1 MTAQDELGELYH
13 AGYRRLVAQVYAFT
27 TDLTEAQDAVQEA
40 FARALARRHGLSDV
54 DAPEAWLRTVA
65 INVVRRRWRRRQLLD
80 TILLRERPLARATAA
95 APEPDNTDLREALA
109 AIPSRY
115 REVIVLHYLADLP
128 LDEVAELLE
137 VPVGTVKS
145 RLSRGRDA
153 LRGLLDDVEAPPL
166 EQVRVRAGRIKARR
180 RTAQAASAAAVLLI
194 AAVGV
199 IQPWR
204 PQLSP
209 DQTAASPSASVSA
222 PPAPVYS
229 GSGSAAGLD
238 IDGIFNPATAPDL
251 PGSITEFE
259 LAGGAGWLRTACSS
273 RELPSCKPAFAR
285 TGDGGQT
292 WQVVTD
298 DGAAAP
304 SVPGDPGFTVTWAA
318 RGRTPSGVAWVG
330 GLDGGTAYLASSA
343 DGGQWQRHPLPGAA
357 GADRVTATVR
367 GEDVLA
373 FALKNNKIIAVYA
386 GRPPVRVS
394 GGAGFAP
401 VGEPVYLPDGRILVA
416 GPESRFYVSGDQG
429 ATFTAAAGTLPNVG
443 ELRAT
448 TDGYVALDL
457 FRAGWVAVSTDGQTW
472 HKLPIR

>member
-80 TILLRERPLARATAA
+80 TILLRERPLARVTAA

-109 AIPSRY
+109 VIPSRY

-166 EQVRVRAGRIKARR
+166 EQVRVRAGRIRARR
-180 RTAQAASAAAVLLI
+180 RTAQAAGAAAVLLI

-199 IQPWR
+199 FQPWR
-204 PQLSP
+204 PPLPSE
-209 DQTAASPSASVSA
+209 QTATSPSAAASA

-229 GSGSAAGLD
+229 GAGLA

-251 PGSITEFE
+251 PGFITEFE
-259 LAGGAGWLRTACSS
+259 LAGGSGWLRTACSS
-273 RELPSCKPAFAR
+273 RELPTCRPAFAR
-285 TGDGGQT
+285 TADGGQT

-298 DGAAAP
+298 AGAKPP
-304 SVPGDPGFTVTWAA
+304 SAPGDPGFTVTWAA
-318 RGRTPSGVAWVG
+318 RGRTPSGLAWAG
-330 GLDGGTAYLASSA
+330 GLDGGTPYLASSA
-343 DGGQWQRHPLPGAA
+343 GGGQWQRHALPGAA

-386 GRPPVRVS
+386 GRVPVRVS
-394 GGAGFAP
+394 AGAGFTPA
-401 VGEPVYLPDGRILVA
+401 GEPVYLPDGRILVA
-416 GPESRFYVSGDQG
+416 GPESRFYLSGDQG
-429 ATFTAAAGTLPNVG
+429 ASFTPVGGTLPNVG

-457 FRAGWVAVSTDGQTW
+457 FRAGWVATSTDGLTW

>member
-80 TILLRERPLARATAA
+80 TILLRERPLTRVTAA
-95 APEPDNTDLREALA
+95 APEPDNTDLRAALA

-115 REVIVLHYLADLP
+115 REVVVLHYLADLP

-153 LRGLLDDVEAPPL
+153 LRGLLDDVETPPL

-180 RTAQAASAAAVLLI
+180 RTAQAASAAAVLLV

-199 IQPWR
+199 FQPWR

-209 DQTAASPSASVSA
+209 DQTATSPSAPVTA

-229 GSGSAAGLD
+229 GSGSGAGLV
-238 IDGIFNPATAPDL
+238 IDGIFNAATAPDV

-259 LAGGAGWLRTACSS
+259 LAGAAGWLRTACGS
-273 RELPSCKPAFAR
+273 RELPSCRPTFAR
-285 TGDGGQT
+285 TADGGQT
-292 WQVVTD
+292 WQIVSDT
-298 DGAAAP
+298 GAKP
-304 SVPGDPGFTVTWAA
+304 PVPPGDPGLTVTWAA
-318 RGRTPSGVAWVG
+318 RGRTPSGLAWVA

-343 DGGQWQRHPLPGAA
+343 DGAQWQRHALPGAA

-367 GEDVLA
+367 GEEALA
-373 FALKNNKIIAVYA
+373 FALKDNKIIAVYA
-386 GRPPVRVS
+386 GQVPVRVS

-416 GPESRFYVSGDQG
+416 GPESRFYVSGDLG
-429 ATFTAAAGTLPNVG
+429 ASFAPAGGTLPTVG

-448 TDGYVALDL
+448 SDGYVALDL
-457 FRAGWVAVSTDGQTW
+457 FRAGWTAVSTDGLTW

>member
-80 TILLRERPLARATAA
+80 TILLRERPLTRVTAA
-95 APEPDNTDLREALA
+95 APEPDNTDLRAALA

-115 REVIVLHYLADLP
+115 REVVVLHYLADLP

-166 EQVRVRAGRIKARR
+166 AQVQVRAGRIKARR

-199 IQPWR
+199 FQPWQPR
-204 PQLSP
+204 ESP
-209 DQTAASPSASVSA
+209 DQTATSPSAGVSA
-222 PPAPVYS
+222 TPAPVYS
-229 GSGSAAGLD
+229 GSGLV
-238 IDGIFNPATAPDL
+238 IDGIFNPATAPDV

-259 LAGGAGWLRTACSS
+259 LAGGAGWLRTACTS
-273 RELPSCKPAFAR
+273 RELPSCKPTFAR

-298 DGAAAP
+298 TGAKPPVA
-304 SVPGDPGFTVTWAA
+304 PGDPGFTVTWAA
-318 RGRTPSGVAWVG
+318 RGRTPSGLAWAG
-330 GLDGGTAYLASSA
+330 GLDGGAAYLASSA
-343 DGGQWQRHPLPGAA
+343 DGTTWQRHALPGAA

-373 FALKNNKIIAVYA
+373 FALKDNKIMAVYA
-386 GRPPVRVS
+386 GRVPVRVS

-401 VGEPVYLPDGRILVA
+401 IGEPVYLPDGRILVA
-416 GPESRFYVSGDQG
+416 GPESRFYVSGDLG
-429 ATFTAAAGTLPNVG
+429 ASFAPAGGTLPTVG

-448 TDGYVALDL
+448 SDGYVALDL
-457 FRAGWVAVSTDGQTW
+457 FRAGWVAVSTDGLNWT
-472 HKLPIR
+472 KLPIR

>member
-80 TILLRERPLARATAA
+80 TILLRERPLTRVTAA
-95 APEPDNTDLREALA
+95 APEPDNTDLRDALA
-109 AIPSRY
+109 TIPSRY

-166 EQVRVRAGRIKARR
+166 AQVQVRAGRIKARR

-199 IQPWR
+199 FQPWR
-204 PQLSP
+204 PQLTP
-209 DQTAASPSASVSA
+209 DRTAASPSAPVTA

-229 GSGSAAGLD
+229 GAGLV
-238 IDGIFNPATAPDL
+238 IDGIFNPATAPDV

-259 LAGGAGWLRTACSS
+259 LGGSTGWLRTACTS
-273 RELPSCKPAFAR
+273 RDLPDCEPAFAR
-285 TGDGGQT
+285 TADGGQT
-292 WQVVTD
+292 WQLVTD
-298 DGAAAP
+298 TGAKPPAP
-304 SVPGDPGFTVTWAA
+304 PGDPGFAITWAA
-318 RGRTPSGVAWVG
+318 RGRTPSGLYWVG
-330 GLDGGTAYLASSA
+330 GMDGGTAYLASTA
-343 DGGQWQRHPLPGAA
+343 DGVRWQRHALPGAP

-373 FALKNNKIIAVYA
+373 FALKKNKIIAVYA
-386 GRPPVRVS
+386 GRVPVRVS
-394 GGAGFAP
+394 DGAGFTP
-401 VGEPVYLPDGRILVA
+401 LGEPVYLPDGRILTA
-416 GPESRFYVSGDQG
+416 GPESRFYLSTDLG
-429 ATFTAAAGTLPNVG
+429 ATFTPAGGTLPTVG

-448 TDGYVALDL
+448 SDGYVALDL
-457 FRAGWVAVSTDGQTW
+457 FRAGWVAISPNGLTW